1 MHLAQLGLLYNPDA
15 RTLLLLNVLAVLTVG
30 GVGLTALVILYH
42 RRERRREER
51 RMVAVGSAMSRIL
64 HQMKN
69 PLQTVMLQAD
79 LLQDPA
85 IGQDAEARQ
94 GACQAILSESER
106 LASMLGELS
115 VWAAGSRRSLALE
128 PMSLHTLVRQLA
140 EEHRRESENRGIDLR
155 VGPIEEATVLADSFY
170 LRQAVENLLRNA
182 CEAVAEQPNA
192 RVALSLQRTPST
204 ALVRV
209 SDNGP
214 GIPPK
219 QMKEIFLPFVTTK
232 MKGMGLGLS
241 ICKEIIEG
249 HSGRLEVRSRAGS
262 GAEFRVQM
270 PLLREAKQE
279 SGVGSA
285 GAAPVAGRMLNNG

>member
-1 MHLAQLGLLYNPDA
+1 MPLAQLGFLFNPDSRA
-15 RTLLLLNVLAVLTVG
+15 LLLINLAAVLTVG
-30 GVGLTALVILYH
+30 TMGLVAVVILYR
-42 RRERRREER
+42 RRERQREER

-106 LASMLGELS
+106 LAAMLSELS
-115 VWAAGSRRSLALE
+115 IWAAGSRRGLALE
-128 PMSLHTLVRQLA
+128 PVSLHTLVQQLA
-140 EEHRRESENRGIDLR
+140 EEHRREAKSRGIDLQ

-182 CEAVAEQPNA
+182 REAVAEQPNA
-192 RVALSLQRTPST
+192 RIALALERTPT
-204 ALVRV
+204 AALIRV

-214 GIPPK
+214 GIPAK
-219 QMKEIFLPFVTTK
+219 QLKEIFLPFVTTK

-241 ICKEIIEG
+241 ICKEIVESHRG
-249 HSGRLEVRSRAGS
+249 QVEASSRAGA
-262 GAEFRVQM
+262 GAEFRVQV

-279 SGVGSA
+279 SGVG
-285 GAAPVAGRMLNNG
+285 AAEPAPSAGRMLNHG